1 MGPPA
6 LYIVGGVV
14 VAAGAVIAFKELV
27 YDPYIHP
34 RIEAYLA
41 RLEGRRLAR
50 AHLAEAQFLTEQR
63 PVSYPVRRPKD
74 VELRDVRRRKNYV
87 DVDEPTPP
95 RSPLPGPS
103 TSRQFGLQTPTP
115 TESPAPTMST
125 HQGQEQA
132 PLIDLGPFADPL
144 IETAAAAPHTRD
156 RSTPSL
162 LRTPPPPPGMGI
174 MRPSAPGPAPQE
186 DDDDLVLSF
195 ISDRLRAQ
203 RHPEH
208 ARGSSSAEE
217 HEDVIRLPMPSS
229 SPSSPRALTSETF
242 VPPVAEPRSP
252 SMRTMSS
259 ASASSR
265 AISPFAVEDSPFE
278 THSESF
284 DNYHSGTGTGTLR
297 RSVLSP
303 IPSSSLTAAHAHSSP
318 PPLAM
323 GQVSPPPYRPGPPSP
338 RSPTMSASSWSLTS
352 DPDAE
357 WHASDA
363 DEVEFDFAD
372 DENERERERRNGE
385 FDVRS
390 VSSSGRR

>member
-34 RIEAYLA
+34 RIEAYFA

-87 DVDEPTPP
+87 DVDETPTPP

-115 TESPAPTMST
+115 TESLST
-125 HQGQEQA
+125 HQEQA

-174 MRPSAPGPAPQE
+174 MRPSAPGPAPVE

-203 RHPEH
+203 RHGPSPEH
-208 ARGSSSAEE
+208 GRGSSSPAEE

-242 VPPVAEPRSP
+242 VPPEPRSP

-265 AISPFAVEDSPFE
+265 AISPFAVDSRAISPFAVEDS
-278 THSESF
+278 HSF

-303 IPSSSLTAAHAHSSP
+303 IPSSSLTAAHRSP
-318 PPLAM
+318 P
-323 GQVSPPPYRPGPPSP
+323 GQPSPPPYRPGPPSP

-372 DENERERERRNGE
+372 ADDEHEHDRRNGE
-385 FDVRS
+385 FD
-390 VSSSGRR
+390 GR